1 MLSFITYK
9 NHPEQIEIVG
19 DENGLQK
26 LIFYLNEVKRSK
38 DHIHLIIGSEIDE
51 FPIPEVRKSIVGSA
65 KAVRIE
71 YGKNKDWEKKLK

>member
-19 DENGLQK
+19 DENGLQE
-26 LIFYLNEVKRSK
+26 LIYHLNEVKRSK

-51 FPIPEVRKSIVGSA
+51 FPIPEVRKSILGSA

-71 YGKNKDWEKKLK
+71 YSKSEDWQKKIE